1 MPSSNPTT
9 GLNVAAYVHVA
20 GPNITPAGG
29 LTGGPTNDAIG
40 GASSGFPQGQG
51 TGAVPNAAGS
61 PAGAPGR
68 PVAQY
73 ALTLSLSNKTVNGVR
88 YMNTCEAVASLVDVA
103 DNTVLT
109 SEYYQ
114 DNFVWEAYCAPAS
127 NAVEGWYRPNNGTA
141 GPATYNACVVTLGAP
156 YGTYDVDDVITANA
170 VGQCIV
176 EVQYPTFDNS
186 LGDND
191 GYNISE
197 QGPIMMI
204 YAQIIVT
211 VIP

>member
-9 GLNVAAYVHVA
+9 GLGVAAYVHVS
-20 GPNITPAGG
+20 GTNIQPAGG
-29 LTGGPTNDAIG
+29 LTGAPANDAIG

-73 ALTLSLSNKTVNGVR
+73 SLTLSLSGKTVNGVK
-88 YMNTCEAVASLVDVA
+88 YNSECLATASLVDVA
-103 DNTVLT
+103 DNAVLT
-109 SEYYQ
+109 SEYYV
-114 DNFVWEAYCAPAS
+114 DNFVWEAYCAPGPG
-127 NAVEGWYRPNNGTA
+127 VEGWYRPNNGTA
-141 GPATYNACVVTLGAP
+141 GPATYNACVVTLGAA
-156 YGTYDVDDVITANA
+156 YGTYDVEDVIIANA
-170 VGQCIV
+170 AGQCIV
-176 EVQYPTFDNS
+176 EVMYPTFDNS

-191 GYNISE
+191 GYNVDE
-197 QGPIMMI
+197 QTPIMKI